1 MNHSS
6 SVRGNSSNNHSVAA
20 GMISTSNAAGA
31 FETLAKTS
39 ILAFGLSPYKQDK
52 QSGDTDSSSSSS
64 SISDNSILQ
73 AVLGKGVLEMVQNMQ
88 RSLSTIRAAS
98 MTTTRQGQY
107 RDGLLQAKP
116 VTMHVESAP
125 EAFCGVCGVD
135 VLEGKGSEG
144 CDYQTYCDTSFV
156 ASLHDKALQS
166 VLGEVEEQPQSARN
180 LGDGAIVKSGSSS
193 HKWRTGSGGGGAA
206 AAGAAAS
213 AGGGGGG
220 FVNSVRPTAPAT
232 SSSSHAI
239 RRAEAAASAAE
250 NDDIPVDPKAE
261 ARFVLLADLDVVTT
275 SVNRT
280 LSMSSLKDAL
290 SFALGGDVS
299 DPYHQVLGEEAMQI
313 QVFSKAIDE
322 MFAHFYPK
330 ELGQEGGYLY
340 QERRRRLQTTEGGRE
355 EWTEEDVEL
364 QLHKH
369 TVILTSNSKPKTR
382 RTLRA
387 LGVRDPVQDA
397 SRHLEMQEGEED
409 PDEVRAA
416 AREAARRRLQEQVQQ
431 AGDDPA
437 VVSAAAAME
446 ATTEVEE
453 GELGV
458 AVADY
463 LRTYGGAAEKG
474 VESVSLN
481 FEKSLYIPAYD
492 AEVFVNDEPLVQD
505 MGKFSVE
512 LLDPLLPSLPIDHLT
527 YKKDYQLTLRNFP
540 ADVRVQVV
548 ALRVAHEEEEETGGV
563 GTLPWRCP
571 LAVLTTDS
579 RGSVVAPRVH
589 ITAPLTCPPGDY
601 QIRATVL
608 KPGMAGG

>member
-1 MNHSS
+1 
-6 SVRGNSSNNHSVAA
+6 
-20 GMISTSNAAGA
+20 
-31 FETLAKTS
+31 
-39 ILAFGLSPYKQDK
+39 
-52 QSGDTDSSSSSS
+52 
-64 SISDNSILQ
+64 
-73 AVLGKGVLEMVQNMQ
+73 MVQNMQ
-88 RSLSTIRAAS
+88 RSLSTIRVAS
-98 MTTTRQGQY
+98 MTATRQGQY
-107 RDGLLQAKP
+107 QDGLLQPKP

-156 ASLHDKALQS
+156 TSLHDKALQS
-166 VLGEVEEQPQSARN
+166 ALGEAKEQQQPVRN
-180 LGDGAIVKSGSSS
+180 LGDSAFSTSDLSSPKGHTGAGVAP
-193 HKWRTGSGGGGAA
+193 AA
-206 AAGAAAS
+206 AAGS
-213 AGGGGGG
+213 VG
-220 FVNSVRPTAPAT
+220 SVRPTAPAA
-232 SSSSHAI
+232 SSSSYVT

-250 NDDIPVDPKAE
+250 NDDIPADPKAE
-261 ARFVLLADLDVVTT
+261 PRFVLLADLDVVTT
-275 SVNRT
+275 SVNKT

-322 MFAHFYPK
+322 MFAHFYPE

-340 QERRRRLQTTEGGRE
+340 QERRRRLQTTKGWRE
-355 EWTEEDVEL
+355 EWVEEDVEL
-364 QLHKH
+364 QVHKH

-387 LGVRDPVQDA
+387 LGVRDPVRDA
-397 SRHLEMQEGEED
+397 SRHLKMREGEED
-409 PDEVRAA
+409 PGEVRAA

-437 VVSAAAAME
+437 VIAAAAAVE
-446 ATTEVEE
+446 ATTEAEAA
-453 GELGV
+453 ELGV
-458 AVADY
+458 AVAHY
-463 LRTYGGAAEKG
+463 LRAYGGEAEKG
-474 VESVSLN
+474 VESVSLS

-492 AEVFVNDEPLVQD
+492 AEVFVDDEPLVQD
-505 MGKFSVE
+505 TGKFSVE
-512 LLDPLLPSLPIDHLT
+512 LLDPLLPSLPLDHLG

-540 ADVRVQVV
+540 ADARVQVV
-548 ALRVAHEEEEETGGV
+548 ALRVADEEEEEAGGF

-579 RGSVVAPRVH
+579 TGSVVAPRVQ
-589 ITAPLTCPPGDY
+589 IAGPLTCPPGDY

-608 KPGMAGG
+608 KPGVSGGGTLYGVSNLFELSKEGRKRKLYGTTMWL